1 MIAVLRFVATLSFF
15 TAAAAAAQVPASAPP
30 LPDTAAADPNA
41 VTAYAIRSGKLMLSS
56 RANPKPAPIP
66 DGTYKNQSDLIVV
79 ILNGRV
85 TRIQETTDKI
95 TEIASMRLNR
105 QKLVTLMPS
114 TNALMAVNEL
124 LLPSGTFTSED
135 NSASFTIVF
144 GRPTAFTL
152 SGGS

>member
-1 MIAVLRFVATLSFF
+1 MIAVFRHVVTLSFF
-15 TAAAAAAQVPASAPP
+15 TAGAVAAQSPASPAAS
-30 LPDTAAADPNA
+30 PDTAAADPNA

-56 RANPKPAPIP
+56 RANPKPAAIP
-66 DGTYKNQSDLIVV
+66 DGTYKNQADLIVV

-135 NSASFTIVF
+135 SKASFTVVF
-144 GRPTAFTL
+144 GRPTAFSL
-152 SGGS
+152 PDGS